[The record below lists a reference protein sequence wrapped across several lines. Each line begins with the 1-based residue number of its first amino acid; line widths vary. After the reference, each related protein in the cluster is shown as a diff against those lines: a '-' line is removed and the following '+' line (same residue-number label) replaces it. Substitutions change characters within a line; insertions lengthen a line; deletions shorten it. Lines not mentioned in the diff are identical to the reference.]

1 MHRHRYIQ
9 NNQRHISD
17 PLYVVRIEISH
28 IQQNQLALHRLASSA
43 ETHVDVRVVGAQLFD
58 QRWYYNVQ
66 KTSKPGRERRKCC
79 RGDEGTVVS
88 ASTVGGYGASRK
100 GSYRND
106 CFTLPSRARIRGKC
120 RMLQWSSRDERST
133 DRLSEK
139 TTVAWCARPGE
150 YVQHSTEL

>member
-1 MHRHRYIQ
+1 MKNAHSYPLVKTFSKLVLPQ
-9 NNQRHISD
+9 APS
-17 PLYVVRIEISH
+17 PLYPEQSASQVQPAACRAPRDILH
-28 IQQNQLALHRLASSA
+28 IQQHQLALHRLASSA

-106 CFTLPSRARIRGKC
+106 CFTLPIRARIRGKC
-120 RMLQWSSRDERST
+120 RCCSGRVEMSGRQT
-133 DRLSEK
+133 D
-139 TTVAWCARPGE
+139 
-150 YVQHSTEL
+150 